1 MLAITAF
8 LGNVLI
14 VVAFPKVSSLHPP
27 SKILLGCL
35 ATTDLSV
42 GIISQP
48 IYFIFLST
56 ENSKL
61 CYYSVILSYTMGS
74 IFCGVSLLTLTAIS
88 LDRLLALM
96 LGLRYRQVVTL
107 GRIWTLVAAF
117 WLSSTVLATALLFN
131 ILVAK
136 CILCISTFSC
146 IMTSTF
152 CNTKIALT
160 KLQVQSHGSPR
171 TTEWRRNS
179 TEYSTIQK
187 NSLRFFVGTDNVGG
201 LLSSL
206 FYRSYIR
213 YN

>member
-1 MLAITAF
+1 MVNLTEDGNHKTFQDSVCTTRFNGTFQKIIVSTLNALLAITAF

-160 KLQVQSHGSPR
+160 KLKYKAMF
-171 TTEWRRNS
+171 T
-179 TEYSTIQK
+179 K
-187 NSLRFFVGTDNVGG
+187 DNRMEEE
-201 LLSSL
+201 
-206 FYRSYIR
+206 F
-213 YN
+213 N